1 MGKRINWVVFTLV
14 IISFGF
20 CGPVSADVID
30 KIIAIVNA
38 DIITQVQLNKEITPF
53 IKKIESS
60 GYSSEKQNEMLQDV
74 RKKILD
80 TLIDN
85 SLTQQEARR
94 YRIKVSDAEIDNA
107 VEHVKKSRSLSQEDL
122 EKALENEGMTLDE
135 YRGVIEKQILQ
146 NKLVNYMVKSK
157 VIITESEIKKQYEA
171 DAEKYAGKKKFHL
184 RNILMDNENKIKE
197 VKKKLDQNKDFI
209 TLAKQY
215 SIAPNASDGGDLGL
229 FDISGFS
236 KEIKDSISPL
246 TKGDYTPVILTAQ
259 GFQIFYIQD
268 IVMDGGKPYAEV
280 HDMIYESLY
289 RDQVEKKFD
298 TWLKSLKE
306 KAHIKILL

>member
-1 MGKRINWVVFTLV
+1 MGKKINWVVFALL
-14 IISFGF
+14 ILSFGF
-20 CGPVSADVID
+20 CGPASADVID
-30 KIIAIVNA
+30 KIVAIVNT
-38 DIITQVQLNKEITPF
+38 DIITQFQLSREIAPF
-53 IKKIESS
+53 IEKIESS

-74 RKKILD
+74 RKKVLD
-80 TLIDN
+80 RLIDN

-94 YRIKVSDAEIDNA
+94 YSLKVSDAEIDNS
-107 VEHVKKSRSLSQEDL
+107 VEHVKTSRSLSQEDL
-122 EKALENEGMTLDE
+122 KKALENEGMTLDE
-135 YRGVIEKQILQ
+135 YRDVIKKQILQ

-171 DAEKYAGKKKFHL
+171 DAEKYAGIKKFHL
-184 RNILMDNENKIKE
+184 RNILMDNEDKIKE
-197 VKKKLDQNKDFI
+197 VKQKLDQNKDFN

-215 SIAPNASDGGDLGL
+215 SMAPNAPDGGDLGM
-229 FDISGFS
+229 FDITGFS

-246 TKGDYTPVILTAQ
+246 DKGDYTPVILTAQ

-289 RDQVEKKFD
+289 REQVEKKFNS
-298 TWLKSLKE
+298 WLKLLKE